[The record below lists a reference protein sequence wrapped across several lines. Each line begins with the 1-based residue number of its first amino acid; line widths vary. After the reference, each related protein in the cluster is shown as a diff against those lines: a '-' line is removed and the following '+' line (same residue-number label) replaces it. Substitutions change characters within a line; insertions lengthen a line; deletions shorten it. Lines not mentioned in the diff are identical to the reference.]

1 MPLVL
6 KGVSVKINSGE
17 KVGIVG
23 RTGAGKSSLAVAL
36 YRIIEGADDVQ
47 GYIAIDGVN
56 ISQLGLNKLRT
67 ALTIIPQ
74 DPVLFGGTLRFNL
87 DPFEQHNDTQLWKTL
102 EIAHLKAFVT
112 TLPGGLDYPIRFGYF
127 LQQLALPLFIF
138 MA

>member
-1 MPLVL
+1 M
-6 KGVSVKINSGE
+6 
-17 KVGIVG
+17 
-23 RTGAGKSSLAVAL
+23 
-36 YRIIEGADDVQ
+36 
-47 GYIAIDGVN
+47 N

-127 LQQLALPLFIF
+127 LQQLALHTFIHF
-138 MA
+138 FGVEPNILNGTGCFTKGLSKF